1 MTKRVWITWTRSNG
15 PMETPPVTD
24 WDIARQATL
33 NSMIAQGK
41 HDGNWHHPEMPEDL
55 VDYRHVGRD
64 FIDQA
69 AAQEWL
75 DFLIDQS
82 TKLSN
87 PIISSEIIDI

>member
-24 WDIARQATL
+24 WDIARQPII

-41 HDGNWHHPEMPEDL
+41 HDGNFHHPEDD
-55 VDYRHVGRD
+55 VNWCINGRD

-75 DFLIDQS
+75 DFAIDQS